1 MKMCKA
7 AKLIAKPEA
16 ECTVD
21 FAAALR
27 LVALALAL
35 VGIIVG
41 VIIVVQKTKQS

>member
-16 ECTVD
+16 ECAVD

-27 LVALALAL
+27 LVALAL